1 MKREL
6 FFKLS
11 LLNGCICRKEQKST
25 KINARAIGVSLN
37 RNLVRIGL
45 SKVIPEYFHVFVAV
59 EIDPSSCST
68 AFLVH

>member
-1 MKREL
+1 VKKEL

-11 LLNGCICRKEQKST
+11 LLNGCMCRKEQKLT
-25 KINARAIGVSLN
+25 KINAHAMGVLLN
-37 RNLVRIGL
+37 RNIVRIGL

-68 AFLVH
+68 AFLAH